1 MENVTAAMNAAQL
14 TEDDAAPSKKF
25 ARRDHLIAI
34 EHEVMAKW
42 DAVKLFEANADVSH
56 EAATTKNKYMVTFPY
71 PYMNGYLHVGHLFTL
86 LKVEFAARYHRLKGE
101 NVLFPFAFHCT
112 GMPIQAAANKL
123 KRELETY
130 GTPPD
135 FSRTLAGPTGSDGD
149 DKSEAGDEAGKTA
162 MEGALDKA
170 HGKKSKAAA
179 KTGGVVHQYDILKMS
194 HIPEDEIP
202 KFHDPL
208 YWLEYFPPHAIA
220 DLKRFGM
227 NIDWRRSFI
236 TTDVNP
242 FYNAFVEWQL
252 NKLNEHGRI
261 VRGKRPNVYSILD
274 GQSCADHDRAS
285 GEGVGPQEYTLAKLR
300 VKEPLPEKFAP
311 LAGKKVFLAAATLR
325 PETLYGQTNC
335 FVLPE
340 GDYGAFLIN
349 DDNDVF
355 VMSRRAARNLAHQ
368 EHSRVWGKEECLL
381 EVKGWDLLGLPLA
394 SPNAPYDTIYTLP
407 LLTIS
412 MGKGTGVVMSVP
424 SDSPD
429 DYAAFRD
436 LKQKR
441 ALREKYGIADHMVL
455 PYEPVPIIEIPGFGN
470 MAAEKVCLDLK
481 IVSQNDKDKLAKA
494 KELVYL
500 KGFYEGVLIV
510 GSQKGQKVCDAKA
523 IMRQEL
529 IDAGHGVPYWEP
541 ESLVVSRSGDE
552 CVVAHLDQWY
562 LTYGAEDWKKR
573 VMDHISDPKSFDAY
587 NPVALG
593 EYKSTLGWLKEWAPC
608 RQFGLGTRLPWD
620 PEFVVESL
628 TDSTIY
634 MAYYTIA
641 HHLQANLN
649 GSELGP
655 HGIKPEQMT
664 KEVFD
669 YIFLKASP
677 PTAST
682 IPLAVL
688 KQIRD
693 EFEYWYPIDVRA
705 SGKDLIRNHLT
716 MCLYNHAEIW
726 RNDPSKWP
734 RGFFTNGHVQVDGK
748 KMSKS
753 LGNFLT
759 LKDCATEFG
768 ADATRFACAD
778 AGDGMDDANY
788 ALDTCRMA
796 ILRLTTE
803 EEWIK
808 RVVGSKASLRRGELN
823 FNDKVFLN
831 QMNDLIGQTASF
843 YDHLLWREGLHS
855 GFFEFQIARDS
866 YRDICTRSEVPM
878 HHGVI
883 MRFIESQ
890 LIIFS
895 PICPHFCEYMWTAI
909 GNEGFVSVALW
920 PVTEEVDH
928 ALLRAGDF
936 LNKITRSFREVLTKS
951 SSKTKGK
958 KGAIA
963 SEPAKKPT
971 HAQVYLTTE
980 FPEWQQKVLV
990 FMDGLFDDASK
1001 QFPADFMQ
1009 QLKGEITKNDSLK
1022 KLTKN
1027 VMQFAAFVKAEAEL
1041 RGREALELRMPY
1053 DQKSVLASNK
1063 LYLCRSL
1070 ELQDINFYYLGEEIP
1085 NADAR
1090 KLETA
1095 SPGKPAIY
1103 VFAP

>member
-1 MENVTAAMNAAQL
+1 MDDMQLEENVHQ
-14 TEDDAAPSKKF
+14 PGKKMV
-25 ARRDHLIAI
+25 RRDHLIDM
-34 EHEVMAKW
+34 EHEIIAKW
-42 DAVKLFEANADVSH
+42 DAHKLFESNPDSS
-56 EAATTKNKYMVTFPY
+56 KPKYMATFPY

-86 LKVEFAARYHRLKGE
+86 MKVEFATRYHRLKGE
-101 NVLFPFAFHCT
+101 NVIFPFSFHCT

-123 KRELETY
+123 KRELEIY
-130 GTPPD
+130 GNPPKFVRD
-135 FSRTLAGPTGSDGD
+135 EDEEPKTVA
-149 DKSEAGDEAGKTA
+149 KSAESS
-162 MEGALDKA
+162 LNKA

-179 KTGGVVHQYDILKMS
+179 KTGGVMHQYDILKIS
-194 HIPEDEIP
+194 NIPEEEIS
-202 KFHDPL
+202 KFHEPL
-208 YWLEYFPPHAIA
+208 YWLQYFPPHAIA

-236 TTDVNP
+236 TTDINP
-242 FYNAFVEWQL
+242 FYDAFVTWQL
-252 NKLNEHGRI
+252 NKLNENGRI

-285 GEGVGPQEYTLAKLR
+285 GEGVGPQEYMLAKLR
-300 VKEPLPEKFAP
+300 VQEPLPKKLAV
-311 LAGKKVFLAAATLR
+311 LAGKKVYLAAATLR

-340 GDYGAFLIN
+340 GNYGAFLMN
-349 DDNDVF
+349 DDNDVY

-368 EHSRVWGKEECLL
+368 EYSRVWGKEECLL
-381 EVKGWDLLGLPLA
+381 EMKGWDLLGLPLTA
-394 SPNAPYDTIYTLP
+394 PKAPYDTIYTLP

-429 DYAAFRD
+429 DFAAFRD
-436 LKQKR
+436 LKQKP
-441 ALREKYGIADHMVL
+441 ALREKYGIENHMVL
-455 PYEPVPIIEIPGFGN
+455 PFEPVPIINIPGFGN
-470 MAAEKVCLDLK
+470 MAAEKVCNDLK

-500 KGFYEGVLIV
+500 KGYYEGVLMV
-510 GSQKGQKVCDAKA
+510 GSQKGEKVCDAKA
-523 IMRQEL
+523 ILRQEL
-529 IDAGHGVPYWEP
+529 LDAGDGILYWEP
-541 ESLVVSRSGDE
+541 ESLVMSRSGDE

-573 VMDHISDPKSFDAY
+573 VMDHISDPESFDAY

-608 RQFGLGTRLPWD
+608 RQSGLGTRLPWD

-641 HHLQANLN
+641 HHLQANLD
-649 GSELGP
+649 GSKLGP

-677 PTAST
+677 PTEST
-682 IPLAVL
+682 IPLDVL
-688 KQIRD
+688 RQIRD
-693 EFEYWYPIDVRA
+693 EFEYWYPVDVRA

-716 MCLYNHAEIW
+716 MCLYNHVEIW
-726 RNDPSKWP
+726 RDDPSKWP

-753 LGNFLT
+753 MGNFLT
-759 LKDCATEFG
+759 LKDCAAEFG

-808 RVVGSKASLRRGELN
+808 RIVEDKASLRTGELN

-831 QMNDLIGQTASF
+831 QMNNLISTTASF
-843 YDHLLWREGLHS
+843 YERLQWREGLHS
-855 GFFEFQIARDS
+855 GFFEYQIARDS
-866 YRDICTRSEVPM
+866 YRDICVRGEVPM
-878 HHGVI
+878 HHDVI

-890 LIIFS
+890 LVMFS

-909 GNEGFVSVALW
+909 GKEGFVSVAPW
-920 PVTEEVDH
+920 PVTEEVDL

-936 LNKITRSFREVLTKS
+936 LNKIARSFREALAKKS
-951 SSKTKGK
+951 SNKKKGK
-958 KGAIA
+958 KEAVPT
-963 SEPAKKPT
+963 EPAKKPT
-971 HAQVYLTTE
+971 HAQVYLSTA
-980 FPEWQQKVLV
+980 FPEWQQKVLL
-990 FMDGLFDDASK
+990 FMDGVFDDATK
-1001 QFPADFMQ
+1001 EFPADFMK
-1009 QLKGEITKNDSLK
+1009 QLKGEITKDDSLK

-1070 ELQDINFYYLGEEIP
+1070 DLQDIDFYYVSEEIP
-1085 NADAR
+1085 NGDA
-1090 KLETA
+1090 KKMETA

-1103 VFAP
+1103 AYAQ

>member
-1 MENVTAAMNAAQL
+1 MENVTVKMDDVQL
-14 TEDDAAPSKKF
+14 EDSSAPAKKM
-25 ARRDHLIAI
+25 ARRDHLIDI
-34 EHEVMAKW
+34 EHEVIAKW
-42 DAVKLFEANADVSH
+42 DDAKLFESDSDPS
-56 EAATTKNKYMVTFPY
+56 KPKYMVTFPY
-71 PYMNGYLHVGHLFTL
+71 PYMNGYMHVGHLFTL
-86 LKVEFAARYHRLKGE
+86 MKVEFASRYHRLKGE
-101 NVLFPFAFHCT
+101 NVIFPFGFHCT

-123 KRELETY
+123 KRELAEY
-130 GTPPD
+130 GNPPN
-135 FSRTLAGPTGSDGD
+135 FSRGIDEESKP
-149 DKSEAGDEAGKTA
+149 KSAADS
-162 MEGALDKA
+162 LNKA
-170 HGKKSKAAA
+170 HGKKSKAVA
-179 KTGGVVHQYDILKMS
+179 KSGGVVHQYDILKIS
-194 HIPEDEIP
+194 NIPEDEIP

-208 YWLEYFPPHAIA
+208 YWLQYFPPHAIA

-242 FYNAFVEWQL
+242 FYDAFVRWQL
-252 NKLNEHGRI
+252 NKLNEQKRV

-285 GEGVGPQEYTLAKLR
+285 GEGVGPQEYTLVKLR
-300 VKEPLPEKFAP
+300 VQEPLPEKLAA
-311 LAGKKVFLAAATLR
+311 LAGKKVYFAAATLR
-325 PETLYGQTNC
+325 PETLYGQTSC

-368 EHSRVWGKEECLL
+368 EYSRVWGKEECLL
-381 EVKGWDLLGLPLA
+381 EMKGHDLLGLPLS
-394 SPNAPYDTIYTLP
+394 SPNAPYATIYTLP

-412 MGKGTGVVMSVP
+412 MGKGTGVVMCVP

-429 DYAAFRD
+429 DFAAFRD
-436 LKQKR
+436 LKQKA
-441 ALREKYGIADHMVL
+441 ALREKYGIEDHMVL
-455 PYEPVPIIEIPGFGN
+455 PFDPVPIIEIPGFGD
-470 MAAEKVCLDLK
+470 MAAEKVCNDLK

-500 KGFYEGVLIV
+500 KGFYEGVLLV
-510 GSQKGQKVCDAKA
+510 GSQKGQKVCDAKTA
-523 IMRQEL
+523 MRQEL
-529 IDAGHGVPYWEP
+529 LDAGYAIPYWEP
-541 ESLVVSRSGDE
+541 ESLVMSRSGDE

-573 VMDHISDPKSFDAY
+573 VMDHISDPKTFDAY

-608 RQFGLGTRLPWD
+608 RQSGLGTRLPWD

-641 HHLQANLN
+641 HHLQANLD
-649 GSELGP
+649 GSKLGP

-664 KEVFD
+664 KE
-669 YIFLKASP
+669 
-677 PTAST
+677 ST
-682 IPLAVL
+682 ISLAVL

-693 EFEYWYPIDVRA
+693 EFEYWYPVDVRA

-726 RNDPSKWP
+726 RDDPSKWP

-803 EEWIK
+803 EDWIK
-808 RVVGSKASLRRGELN
+808 RIVEDKAPLRTGELN

-831 QMNDLIGQTASF
+831 QMNNLISTTASF
-843 YDHLLWREGLHS
+843 YERLQWREGLHT
-855 GFFEFQIARDS
+855 GFFEYQIARDS
-866 YRDICTRSEVPM
+866 YRDICARSEVPM
-878 HHGVI
+878 HHDVI
-883 MRFIESQ
+883 MRFIESH
-890 LIIFS
+890 LIMLA

-909 GNEGFVSVALW
+909 GKEGFVSVASW
-920 PVTEEVDH
+920 PVAEEVDH
-928 ALLRAGDF
+928 GLLRAGDF
-936 LNKITRSFREVLTKS
+936 LNKVTRSFREALTKS
-951 SSKTKGK
+951 GSKKKGK
-958 KGAIA
+958 KGAA
-963 SEPAKKPT
+963 PAEPAKKPT

-980 FPEWQQKVLV
+980 FPAWQQKVLV
-990 FMDGLFDDASK
+990 FMDGLFDDATK
-1001 QFPADFMQ
+1001 QFPADFMK
-1009 QLKGEITKNDSLK
+1009 QLKGEIKDDSLK

-1027 VMQFAAFVKAEAEL
+1027 VMQFAAFIKAEAEL

-1070 ELQDINFYYLGEEIP
+1070 DLQDIEFFYVGEEIP
-1085 NADAR
+1085 NADA
-1090 KLETA
+1090 KKMESA

-1103 VFAP
+1103 VYAQ

>member
-1 MENVTAAMNAAQL
+1 MTMENVTSKMDEMQL
-14 TEDDAAPSKKF
+14 KENVYQPGKKMV
-25 ARRDHLIAI
+25 RRDHLIDM
-34 EHEVMAKW
+34 EHEIIAKW
-42 DAVKLFEANADVSH
+42 DAVKLFESNPDSS
-56 EAATTKNKYMVTFPY
+56 KPKYMATFPY

-86 LKVEFAARYHRLKGE
+86 MKVEFATRYHRLKGE
-101 NVLFPFAFHCT
+101 NVIFPFSFHCT

-123 KRELETY
+123 KRELEIY
-130 GTPPD
+130 GNPPKFVRD
-135 FSRTLAGPTGSDGD
+135 EDEEPKTVA
-149 DKSEAGDEAGKTA
+149 KSAESS
-162 MEGALDKA
+162 LNKA

-179 KTGGVVHQYDILKMS
+179 KTGGVMHQYDILKIS
-194 HIPEDEIP
+194 NIPEEEIS
-202 KFHDPL
+202 KFHEPL
-208 YWLEYFPPHAIA
+208 YWLQYFPPHAIA

-236 TTDVNP
+236 TTDINP
-242 FYNAFVEWQL
+242 FYDAFVTWQL
-252 NKLNEHGRI
+252 NKLNENGRI

-285 GEGVGPQEYTLAKLR
+285 GEGVGPQEYMLAKLR
-300 VKEPLPEKFAP
+300 VQEPLPEKLSV
-311 LAGKKVFLAAATLR
+311 LAGKKVYLAAATLR

-340 GDYGAFLIN
+340 GNYGAFLMN
-349 DDNDVF
+349 DDNDVY

-368 EHSRVWGKEECLL
+368 EYSRVWGKEECLL
-381 EVKGWDLLGLPLA
+381 EMKGWDLLGLPLTA
-394 SPNAPYDTIYTLP
+394 PKAPYDTIYTLP

-429 DYAAFRD
+429 DFAAFRD
-436 LKQKR
+436 LKQKP
-441 ALREKYGIADHMVL
+441 ALREKYGIENHMVL
-455 PYEPVPIIEIPGFGN
+455 PFEPVPIINIPGFGN
-470 MAAEKVCLDLK
+470 MAAEKVCNDLK

-500 KGFYEGVLIV
+500 KGYYEGILMV
-510 GSQKGQKVCDAKA
+510 GSQKGEKVCDAKA
-523 IMRQEL
+523 ILRQEL
-529 IDAGHGVPYWEP
+529 LDAGDGILYWEP
-541 ESLVVSRSGDE
+541 ESLVMSRSGDE

-573 VMDHISDPKSFDAY
+573 VMDHISDPESFDAY

-608 RQFGLGTRLPWD
+608 RQSGLGTRLPWD

-641 HHLQANLN
+641 HHLQANLD
-649 GSELGP
+649 GSKLGP

-677 PTAST
+677 PTEST
-682 IPLAVL
+682 IPLDVL

-693 EFEYWYPIDVRA
+693 EFEYWYPVDVRA

-716 MCLYNHAEIW
+716 MCLYNHVEIW
-726 RNDPSKWP
+726 RDDPSKWP

-753 LGNFLT
+753 MGNFLT
-759 LKDCATEFG
+759 LKDCAAEFG

-808 RVVGSKASLRRGELN
+808 RIVEDKASLRTGELN
-823 FNDKVFLN
+823 LNDKVFLN
-831 QMNDLIGQTASF
+831 QMNSLISTTASF
-843 YDHLLWREGLHS
+843 YERLQWREGLHS
-855 GFFEFQIARDS
+855 GFFEYQIARDS
-866 YRDICTRSEVPM
+866 YRDICVRGEVPM
-878 HHGVI
+878 HHDVI

-890 LIIFS
+890 LVMFS

-909 GNEGFVSVALW
+909 GKEGFVSVAPW
-920 PVTEEVDH
+920 PVTEEVDL

-936 LNKITRSFREVLTKS
+936 LNKIARSFREALAKKS
-951 SSKTKGK
+951 SNKKKGK
-958 KGAIA
+958 KEAVPT
-963 SEPAKKPT
+963 EPAKKPT
-971 HAQVYLTTE
+971 HAQVYLSTA
-980 FPEWQQKVLV
+980 FPEWQQKVLL
-990 FMDGLFDDASK
+990 FMDGVFDDATK
-1001 QFPADFMQ
+1001 EFPADFMK
-1009 QLKGEITKNDSLK
+1009 QLKGEITKDDSLK

-1070 ELQDINFYYLGEEIP
+1070 DLQDIDFYYVSEEIP
-1085 NADAR
+1085 NGDA
-1090 KLETA
+1090 KKMETA

-1103 VFAP
+1103 AYAQ

>member
-1 MENVTAAMNAAQL
+1 MKDAQREENAA
-14 TEDDAAPSKKF
+14 PVKKM
-25 ARRDHLIAI
+25 ARRDHLIDI
-34 EHEVMAKW
+34 EHEVIAKW
-42 DAVKLFEANADVSH
+42 DAVKLFESNSDPS
-56 EAATTKNKYMVTFPY
+56 KPKYMVTFPY

-86 LKVEFAARYHRLKGE
+86 MKVEFAARYHRLKGE
-101 NVLFPFAFHCT
+101 NVIFPFGFHCT
-112 GMPIQAAANKL
+112 GMPIQAAASKL
-123 KRELETY
+123 KRELQTY
-130 GTPPD
+130 GNPPN
-135 FSRTLAGPTGSDGD
+135 FSRDIDEESKDNAKSAEGS
-149 DKSEAGDEAGKTA
+149 
-162 MEGALDKA
+162 LNKA

-179 KTGGVVHQYDILKMS
+179 KTGGVVRQFDILKMS
-194 HIPEDEIP
+194 NIPEDEIP
-202 KFHDPL
+202 KFQDPL
-208 YWLEYFPPHAIA
+208 YWLQYFPPHAIA

-242 FYNAFVEWQL
+242 FYDAFVTWQL
-252 NKLNEHGRI
+252 NKLNEFGRV

-300 VKEPLPEKFAP
+300 VKEPLSKK
-311 LAGKKVFLAAATLR
+311 LALLCGKKVFLAAATLR

-340 GDYGAFLIN
+340 GEYGAFLIN

-355 VMSRRAARNLAHQ
+355 IMSHRAARNLAHQ
-368 EHSRVWGKEECLL
+368 DYSRVWGKEECLL
-381 EVKGWDLLGLPLA
+381 EVKGTDLLGLPLA

-412 MGKGTGVVMSVP
+412 MNKGTGVVMSVP

-436 LKQKR
+436 LKQKP
-441 ALREKYGIADHMVL
+441 ALRKKYGIEDYMVL
-455 PYEPVPIIEIPGFGN
+455 PYEPVPIIEIPGFGD
-470 MAAEKVCLDLK
+470 MAAEKVCNDLK
-481 IVSQNDKDKLAKA
+481 IMSQNDKDKLAKA

-500 KGFYEGVLIV
+500 KGFYEGVLSV

-529 IDAGHGVPYWEP
+529 LDAGNAIPYWEP
-541 ESLVVSRSGDE
+541 ESLVISRSGDE

-573 VMDHISDPKSFDAY
+573 VMDHISNPKLFDAY
-587 NPVALG
+587 NPVALA

-608 RQFGLGTRLPWD
+608 RQSGLGTRLPWD

-641 HHLQANLN
+641 HHLQANLD
-649 GSELGP
+649 GSKLGP

-669 YIFLKASP
+669 YIFLKTSP
-677 PTAST
+677 PTEST

-693 EFEYWYPIDVRA
+693 EFEYWYPVDVRA

-716 MCLYNHAEIW
+716 MCLYNHVDIW
-726 RNDPSKWP
+726 RDDPSKWP

-753 LGNFLT
+753 MGNFLT
-759 LKDCATEFG
+759 LKDCAAEFG

-808 RVVGSKASLRRGELN
+808 RVVDEKTSLRTGDFN
-823 FNDKVFLN
+823 FNDKVLLN
-831 QMNDLIGQTASF
+831 QMNHLIKTTASF
-843 YDHLLWREGLHS
+843 YERLQWREGLHS
-855 GFFEFQIARDS
+855 GFFEYQITRDS
-866 YRDICTRSEVPM
+866 YRDICARSEVPM
-878 HHGVI
+878 HHAVI

-890 LIIFS
+890 LIILS

-909 GNEGFVSVALW
+909 GNESFVSVAPW
-920 PVTEEVDH
+920 PETDEVDH

-936 LNKITRSFREVLTKS
+936 LNKVTRSFREVLTKS
-951 SSKTKGK
+951 SNNMCK
-958 KGAIA
+958 KGTAS
-963 SEPAKKPT
+963 SEPASKPT
-971 HAQVYLTTE
+971 HAQVYMTTE
-980 FPEWQQKVLV
+980 FPEWQQKVLI
-990 FMDGLFDDASK
+990 FMDDLFDDATK
-1001 QFPADFMQ
+1001 QIPADFMK
-1009 QLKGEITKNDSLK
+1009 QLKGEIAKDDSLK
-1022 KLTKN
+1022 KITKN

-1070 ELQDINFYYLGEEIP
+1070 ELEDIDFYYVSEEIQ
-1085 NADAR
+1085 NADS
-1090 KLETA
+1090 KKMETA

-1103 VFAP
+1103 VYAK

>member
-1 MENVTAAMNAAQL
+1 MENVTVKMDDVQL
-14 TEDDAAPSKKF
+14 EDNTPVKKM
-25 ARRDHLIAI
+25 ARRDHLIDI
-34 EHEVMAKW
+34 EKEVLQRW
-42 DAVKLFEANADVSH
+42 DDVKLFESDPDPSRP
-56 EAATTKNKYMVTFPY
+56 KYMVTFPY
-71 PYMNGYLHVGHLFTL
+71 PYMNGYLHVGHLFSLT
-86 LKVEFAARYHRLKGE
+86 KVEFASRYHRLKGE
-101 NVLFPFAFHCT
+101 NVIFPFSFHCT

-123 KRELETY
+123 KMELEKY
-130 GTPPD
+130 GCPPD
-135 FSRTLAGPTGSDGD
+135 FSIDVDEKPKAQAA
-149 DKSEAGDEAGKTA
+149 KSVEASVN
-162 MEGALDKA
+162 KA

-179 KTGGVVHQYDILKMS
+179 KTGGVVHQYDILKIS
-194 HIPEDEIP
+194 NIPKDEIP
-202 KFHDPL
+202 NFHDPL
-208 YWLEYFPPHAIA
+208 YWLKYFPPHAME

-242 FYNAFVEWQL
+242 FYDAFITWQL
-252 NKLNEHGRI
+252 NTLNERGRV
-261 VRGKRPNVYSILD
+261 VRGKRPNVYSIMD

-285 GEGVGPQEYTLAKLR
+285 GEGVGPQEYTLTKLR
-300 VKEPLPEKFAP
+300 VQEPFPEKLAA
-311 LAGKKVFLAAATLR
+311 LAGKKVYLAAATLR

-349 DDNDVF
+349 DDDVF

-368 EHSRVWGKEECLL
+368 EYSRVWGKEECLL
-381 EVKGWDLLGLPLA
+381 EMNGWDLLGLPLS
-394 SPNAPYDTIYTLP
+394 SPNAPYKTIYTLP

-436 LKQKR
+436 LKQKV
-441 ALREKYGIADHMVL
+441 ALREKFGIEDHMVL
-455 PYEPVPIIEIPGFGN
+455 PFEPVPIIEIPGFGN
-470 MAAEKVCLDLK
+470 MAAEKVCNDLK

-500 KGFYEGVLIV
+500 KGFYEGVLLV
-510 GSQKGQKVCDAKA
+510 GSQKGQKVCDAKTA
-523 IMRQEL
+523 MRQEL
-529 IDAGHGVPYWEP
+529 LDAGDAIPYWET
-541 ESLVVSRSGDE
+541 ESLVMSRSGDE

-562 LTYGAEDWKKR
+562 LSYGAEDWKKR
-573 VMDHISDPKSFDAY
+573 VMDHISDPKLFDAY

-608 RQFGLGTRLPWD
+608 RQAGLGTRLPWD

-628 TDSTIY
+628 SDSTIY

-641 HHLQANLN
+641 HHLQSGLD
-649 GSELGP
+649 GSKLGP

-677 PTAST
+677 PTEST
-682 IPLAVL
+682 IPLDVL
-688 KQIRD
+688 KQIRA
-693 EFEYWYPIDVRA
+693 EFEYWYPFDVRA

-726 RNDPSKWP
+726 RDDPSKWP

-753 LGNFLT
+753 MGNFLT
-759 LKDCATEFG
+759 LKDCAAEFG

-808 RVVGSKASLRRGELN
+808 RVVEDKTSLRTGELN
-823 FNDKVFLN
+823 FNDKVFMN
-831 QMNDLIGQTASF
+831 QMNNLINVTASF
-843 YDHLLWREGLHS
+843 YERLQWREGLHT
-855 GFFEFQIARDS
+855 GFFEYQIARDS
-866 YRDICTRSEVPM
+866 YRDICSRGEVAM
-878 HHGVI
+878 HHDVI

-890 LIIFS
+890 LIMFS

-909 GNEGFVSVALW
+909 GKEGFVSVALW
-920 PVTEEVDH
+920 PEAGEVDH

-936 LNKITRSFREVLTKS
+936 LNKVTRSFREALTKS
-951 SSKTKGK
+951 GSKKKGGK
-958 KGAIA
+958 KGAA
-963 SEPAKKPT
+963 PAEPVKKPT

-990 FMDGLFDDASK
+990 FMDSVFDDATK
-1001 QFPADFMQ
+1001 QFPADFMK
-1009 QLKGEITKNDSLK
+1009 QLKTEITKDDSLK

-1053 DQKSVLASNK
+1053 DQKSVLVSNK

-1070 ELQDINFYYLGEEIP
+1070 ELQEIEFYNVSEEIP
-1085 NADAR
+1085 NPDV
-1090 KLETA
+1090 KKMEMA
-1095 SPGKPAIY
+1095 SPGKPAMY
-1103 VFAP
+1103 LYAP